1 MTYKTEFMSFAIQRG
16 KEARAQEWMDMLR
29 QHHADCVKTL
39 DREAMHF
46 ESIFRSAVNG
56 VTYLS
61 WFSVQGAAGAH
72 VASSPFAVDQL
83 HLAFWEECVDRSAP
97 PLQFEHVI
105 SFIPPSV
112 LAAIEDREQLISS
125 TAARSA

>member
-1 MTYKTEFMSFAIQRG
+1 MAFQTEFVSFPIKPG
-16 KEARAQEWMDMLR
+16 KEARAREWMEMLR
-29 QHHADCVKTL
+29 QHQADCVKTL

-46 ESIFRSAVNG
+46 ESIFRSTVQG

-72 VASSPFAVDQL
+72 PASSPFAVDKL
-83 HLAFWEECVDRSAP
+83 HLAFWEECVDRSLP

-112 LAAIEDREQLISS
+112 MAAIEEREAPVQS
-125 TAARSA
+125 TGG